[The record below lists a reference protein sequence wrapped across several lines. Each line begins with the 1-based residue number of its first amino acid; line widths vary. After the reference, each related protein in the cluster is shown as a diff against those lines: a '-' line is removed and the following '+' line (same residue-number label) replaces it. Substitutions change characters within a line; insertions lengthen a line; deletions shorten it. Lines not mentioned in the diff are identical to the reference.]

1 MGTRINARIVTTLE
15 KKKLIRRIAPDR
27 SQRIRQ
33 TAQWSFVALNGWLGI
48 QFYLWVRYFE
58 HGGVGPAISR
68 PAGAAGGIIGEI
80 GALGGSILP
89 NLLGQSKQRT
99 GSYSTG
105 FLVYA
110 GIAIFVFLL
119 MQSFARIWTKK
130 WVRKGGR
137 AIAMETYREG
147 IAAD

>member
-1 MGTRINARIVTTLE
+1 M
-15 KKKLIRRIAPDR
+15 
-27 SQRIRQ
+27 
-33 TAQWSFVALNGWLGI
+33 
-48 QFYLWVRYFE
+48 
-58 HGGVGPAISR
+58 
-68 PAGAAGGIIGEI
+68 IGEI

-110 GIAIFVFLL
+110 GIALFVFLL
-119 MQSFARIWTKK
+119 LQSFARIWTKK

-137 AIAMETYREG
+137 AITTYPVNEG